1 MKNTELTQEE
11 DKLDWTSTVV
21 LGWHTN
27 PEEATQLPVTG
38 KHFLSKVSVL
48 LEQGLLEGGSHSVF

>member
-11 DKLDWTSTVV
+11 DKLDWIFIVV

-38 KHFLSKVSVL
+38 KHCPFKGLSAPGTGTS
-48 LEQGLLEGGSHSVF
+48 